1 MSDDTR
7 EKDGR
12 GPEQEPVT
20 PAEFTKRMP
29 EGESAGPGAPET
41 MEPTQGRE
49 RSGST
54 GPGGPAPRG
63 LGKDA
68 PPKD

>member
-1 MSDDTR
+1 VTDDDTR
-7 EKDGR
+7 DA
-12 GPEQEPVT
+12 GPDQEPIS

-41 MEPTQGRE
+41 IEPTQGRPKDA
-49 RSGST
+49 ST

-63 LGKDA
+63 LGQD
-68 PPKD
+68 PPRGED

>member
-1 MSDDTR
+1 MTDD
-7 EKDGR
+7 EKPRRTPDR
-12 GPEQEPVT
+12 EPVS

-41 MEPTQGRE
+41 DEPTQGR
-49 RSGST
+49 SKDGST

-63 LGKDA
+63 LGQDA
-68 PPKD
+68 PRED